1 LAQAICGSAGPPPGS
16 RRKFSVFDYF
26 RAPPAPLDFQLSSPP
41 KGFAWLRPHEAMA
54 KQVSVKDDFE
64 MLRTLGCGSFGRVK
78 LAKYKVDGLSYAV
91 KFMKKQEIIKLKQVD
106 HINNEKR
113 LMAQIDHPFIVCM
126 TGYSKDDRFI
136 FIIMECIKGG
146 ELFTHLRRARKFSDE
161 QSKFYAAQIAEAFNH
176 CHGKNIIHRDLK
188 PENILMVGNGYSK
201 LTDFGFAKIMEPG
214 TRTYTLCGT
223 PEYIAPE
230 VLLNKGHGKP
240 VDWWTLGILIYEMIV
255 GQPPFCDEDP
265 MGIYQKIL
273 AGKVYF
279 PKYFDKNAKALVK
292 KLLTADLSKRYGNL
306 KDGPKDIL
314 QHKWFDSI
322 EWEKLKK
329 CEIPA
334 PYKPTMKDDDDLSNF
349 ETIPDSNELPPPV
362 VGTADPFV
370 DW

>member
-1 LAQAICGSAGPPPGS
+1 
-16 RRKFSVFDYF
+16 
-26 RAPPAPLDFQLSSPP
+26 
-41 KGFAWLRPHEAMA
+41 MA
-54 KQVSVKDDFE
+54 KPVNLADFE
-64 MLRTLGCGSFGRVK
+64 MTRTLGCGSFGRVK
-78 LAKYKVDGLSYAV
+78 YAKYKLDGKFYAV
-91 KFMKKQEIIKLKQVD
+91 KFMKKHEIIKLKQVD

-113 LMAQIDHPFIVCM
+113 LMAQIDYPFIVNM
-126 TGYSKDDRFI
+126 TGYTKDDSYVY
-136 FIIMECIKGG
+136 IIMECITGG

-161 QSKFYAAQIAEAFNH
+161 QAKFYGAQVAAAFAH
-176 CHGKNIIHRDLK
+176 IHSKNIIHRDLK
-188 PENILMVGNGYSK
+188 PENILLSPNGYSK
-201 LTDFGFAKIMEPG
+201 LTDFGFAKVLEPG

-240 VDWWTLGILIYEMIV
+240 VDWWTLGILIYEMIC

-306 KDGPKDIL
+306 KDGPMDIL
-314 QHKWFDSI
+314 KHAWFSSLNFA
-322 EWEKLKK
+322 ELEEYKV
-329 CEIPA
+329 PA
-334 PYKPTMKDDDDLSNF
+334 PYKPAMKGDQDVSNF
-349 ETIPDSNELPPPV
+349 EDIPESKDVSPAV
-362 VGTADPFV
+362 TGSQDPFT

>member
-1 LAQAICGSAGPPPGS
+1 
-16 RRKFSVFDYF
+16 
-26 RAPPAPLDFQLSSPP
+26 
-41 KGFAWLRPHEAMA
+41 MA
-54 KQVSVKDDFE
+54 KQVNLADFQ
-64 MLRTLGCGSFGRVK
+64 MTRTLGVGSFGRVK
-78 LAKYKVDGLSYAV
+78 YAKYKQDGKYYAV
-91 KFMKKQEIIKLKQVD
+91 KFMKKHEIIKLKQVD

-113 LMAQIDHPFIVCM
+113 LMAQIDYPFVVNM
-126 TGYSKDDRFI
+126 MGYTKDDKFVY
-136 FIIMECIKGG
+136 IIMECIGGG

-161 QSKFYAAQIAEAFNH
+161 QSKFYGAQTAGAFAH

-188 PENILMVGNGYSK
+188 PENILMCQNGYSK
-201 LTDFGFAKIMEPG
+201 LTDFGFAKIIEPG

-273 AGKVYF
+273 AGKIYF

-306 KDGPKDIL
+306 KDGPDDIL
-314 QHKWFDSI
+314 KHKWFSSLD
-322 EWEKLKK
+322 WAKLEKL
-329 CEIPA
+329 EIPA
-334 PYKPTMKDDDDLSNF
+334 PYKPTMKDEHDVSNF
-349 ETIPDSNELPPPV
+349 EDIQDSTELPPSV
-362 VGTADPFV
+362 TASQDPFV